1 MFSASGWVVLIKGI
15 PQAGVGRGAEGQE
28 GRGLFFH
35 WESEGPIQCSS
46 SSDVPSDEDDTA
58 LSA

>member
-1 MFSASGWVVLIKGI
+1 MVLIKGI